1 MSYHRDWEW
10 DEPSDSRQ
18 VTIKRYVIPDERD
31 RDHDD
36 FMSRPDY
43 GERGMVVRRHERHH
57 DYDDRK
63 YLYPN
68 RNCPYSL
75 NPWKPCEWSTPDGT
89 KESTNA
95 KLVQVMPIP
104 RKKKTHMATIT
115 TVDSA
120 SAVTVP
126 LGVS

>member
-63 YLYPN
+63 YLHPN
-68 RNCPYSL
+68 RTCPYSQSMETL
-75 NPWKPCEWSTPDGT
+75 RVEHSRRYQRIDQC
-89 KESTNA
+89 
-95 KLVQVMPIP
+95 
-104 RKKKTHMATIT
+104 
-115 TVDSA
+115 
-120 SAVTVP
+120 
-126 LGVS
+126 